1 MSIRKHTASIRR
13 GYAAAMPTW
22 RVYGYNAR
30 PGGAGL
36 GKVGSLYGSLK
47 GFATVAQWGRHRWFC
62 LVVLLRRVSVLACF
76 SVARRQILDGLG
88 QEEPVS
94 ELLESMAH
102 VPDDVLRVI
111 VGFVGEG

>member
-1 MSIRKHTASIRR
+1 M
-13 GYAAAMPTW
+13 
-22 RVYGYNAR
+22 
-30 PGGAGL
+30 
-36 GKVGSLYGSLK
+36 GSLYGSLK

-62 LVVLLRRVSVLACF
+62 LVVLHRRVAVLACV
-76 SVARRQILDGLG
+76 SVARRQIFYGLG

-94 ELLESMAH
+94 ELLESLAH